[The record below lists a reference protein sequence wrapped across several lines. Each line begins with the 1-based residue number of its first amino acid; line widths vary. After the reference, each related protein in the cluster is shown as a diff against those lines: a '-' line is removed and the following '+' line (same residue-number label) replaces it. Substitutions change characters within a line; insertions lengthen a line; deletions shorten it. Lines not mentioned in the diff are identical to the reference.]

1 MGCVLVS
8 PIPCGD
14 TTSDWSG
21 FRSFQNEVRPKVAA
35 ESNGSNGAA
44 VGSWARGWSVCVRI
58 DMGIYPL
65 VTVFNTFQY
74 RSWQS
79 VQRFILRY
87 SNNVIT
93 PSNSWSIHVIKMM
106 ILHIL
111 GMVNMALLPHGD
123 FKCNQCNQCNP
134 RSYRDPTGIF
144 WWMFFCGDKK
154 SRSGMISWEISG

>member
-1 MGCVLVS
+1 MIFPKIFITSYSTPSFVGYITIKMGCVLVS

-65 VTVFNTFQY
+65 VTVVTVFNTGVDSLY
-74 RSWQS
+74 RDSLW
-79 VQRFILRY
+79 RY
-87 SNNVIT
+87 SNNVIFTT

-106 ILHIL
+106 IL
-111 GMVNMALLPHGD
+111 GMVNMALFSTWG
-123 FKCNQCNQCNP
+123 F
-134 RSYRDPTGIF
+134 
-144 WWMFFCGDKK
+144 
-154 SRSGMISWEISG
+154 